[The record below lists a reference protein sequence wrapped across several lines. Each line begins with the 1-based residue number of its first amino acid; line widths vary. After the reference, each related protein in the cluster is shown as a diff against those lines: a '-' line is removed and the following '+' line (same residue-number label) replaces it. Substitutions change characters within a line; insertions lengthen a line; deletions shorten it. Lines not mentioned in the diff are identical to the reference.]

1 MTIFNLFSLLGGL
14 ALFLYG
20 MSAMGDGLER
30 KAGGRLKELLEKLS
44 SNPFKGFLLGLGVTA
59 IIQSSS
65 ATTVMVVGFVN
76 SGIMQ
81 LNQAIGIIMGANV
94 GTTVTSWLLSL
105 SGIQGDGLFMQLL
118 KPANFSPVLAA
129 IGIILYMFSKK
140 SSKKDTGEILL
151 GFAILMT
158 GMETMS
164 AAVKP
169 LAGMPWFT
177 NLLLVFS
184 NPLLGVL
191 AGAVLTS
198 IIQSSSAS
206 VGILQALSQTGAVTY
221 GTAIPII
228 LGQNIGTCVTAMI
241 SSIGTGKNA
250 RRAAFVHL
258 YFNMI
263 GTTVFLGGYGLLC
276 LLFKPAFTGM
286 AIDPAGIAI
295 VHTSFNLVS
304 TSIML
309 PFASVLEKLAC
320 MTVRDDPKEET
331 PEQFELS
338 LLDDRIMATPSVAVE
353 QCRQVGNMMAEFSF
367 DACRKAMTLLD
378 RFDRSM
384 YNEVADLEKR
394 VDILEDRMGT
404 YLLALGRTA
413 LSRDDTAEVALLLH
427 SIGDLERVGD
437 HALGLAKTA
446 EEIYTKH
453 ITFSSLAQK
462 DISVIRAAVTEIIGV
477 TVNAFTKEDRDA
489 ARRVE
494 PLEQVIDILRFNM
507 KDHHIDRLQT
517 GECTQQT
524 GFVYSDLL
532 TNLQRISDHC
542 SNLAVCLIR
551 TGVDKLD
558 QHEYLSRVK
567 SGADLEYTRLFEEY
581 KKKYDLTEETEKEK
595 ETE

>member
-1 MTIFNLFSLLGGL
+1 MTIFNLFSLFGGL

-81 LNQAIGIIMGANV
+81 LSQAIGIIMGANV

-105 SGIQGDGLFMQLL
+105 SGIQGDSLFMQLL

-129 IGIILYMFSKK
+129 VGIILYMFSKK
-140 SSKKDTGEILL
+140 SSKKDTGTILL

-177 NLLLVFS
+177 NLLLIFS

-191 AGAVLTS
+191 AGAVLTG

-206 VGILQALSQTGAVTY
+206 VGILQALSQTDAVTY

-276 LLFKPAFTGM
+276 LLFKPAFTSM

-304 TSIML
+304 TAIML

-320 MTVRDDPKEET
+320 MTVRDDPKDET

-378 RFDRSM
+378 RFDQST

>member
-1 MTIFNLFSLLGGL
+1 MDIFNVLNLIGGLCLFLFGMNLMGQALERRAGGKLRSLLGKMTGRKL
-14 ALFLYG
+14 A
-20 MSAMGDGLER
+20 
-30 KAGGRLKELLEKLS
+30 
-44 SNPFKGFLLGLGVTA
+44 GFATGLGITA
-59 IIQSSS
+59 VIQSSS

-81 LNQAIGIIMGANV
+81 LSQAIGIIMGANV

-129 IGIILYMFSKK
+129 VGIILYMFSKK
-140 SSKKDTGEILL
+140 SSKKDTGTILL

-177 NLLLVFS
+177 NLLLIFS

-191 AGAVLTS
+191 AGAVLTG

-276 LLFKPAFTGM
+276 LLFKPAFTSM

-320 MTVRDDPKEET
+320 MTVRDDPKDET

-378 RFDRSM
+378 RFDQST

>member
-1 MTIFNLFSLLGGL
+1 MTIFNLFSLFGGL

-81 LNQAIGIIMGANV
+81 LSQAIGIIMGANV

-129 IGIILYMFSKK
+129 VGIILYMFSKK
-140 SSKKDTGEILL
+140 SSKKDTGTILL

-177 NLLLVFS
+177 NLLLIFS

-191 AGAVLTS
+191 AGAVLTG

-258 YFNMI
+258 YFNII

-276 LLFKPAFTGM
+276 LLFKPAFTSM

-304 TSIML
+304 TAIML

-320 MTVRDDPKEET
+320 MTVRDDPKDET

-378 RFDRSM
+378 RFDQST
-384 YNEVADLEKR
+384 YDEVADLEDR
-394 VDILEDRMGT
+394 VDALEDRMGT

-427 SIGDLERVGD
+427 SIGDLERIGD

-453 ITFSSLAQK
+453 IVFSSLAQK

>member
-1 MTIFNLFSLLGGL
+1 MTIFNLFSLFGGL

-81 LNQAIGIIMGANV
+81 LSQAIGIIMGANV

-129 IGIILYMFSKK
+129 VGIILYMFSKK
-140 SSKKDTGEILL
+140 SSKKDTGTILL

-177 NLLLVFS
+177 NLLLIFS

-191 AGAVLTS
+191 AGAVLTG

-276 LLFKPAFTGM
+276 LLFKPAFTSM

-304 TSIML
+304 TAIML
-309 PFASVLEKLAC
+309 PFASLLEKLAC
-320 MTVRDDPKEET
+320 MTVRDDPREET

-378 RFDRSM
+378 RFDQST

-394 VDILEDRMGT
+394 VDALEDRMGT

-453 ITFSSLAQK
+453 ITFSTLAQK

-551 TGVDKLD
+551 TGVDKMD

>member
-1 MTIFNLFSLLGGL
+1 MTIFNLFSLFGGL

-81 LNQAIGIIMGANV
+81 LSQAIGIIMGANV

-129 IGIILYMFSKK
+129 VGIILYMFSKK
-140 SSKKDTGEILL
+140 SSKKDTGTILL

-177 NLLLVFS
+177 NLLLIFS

-191 AGAVLTS
+191 AGAVLTG

-258 YFNMI
+258 YFNII
-263 GTTVFLGGYGLLC
+263 GTTVFLCGYGLLC
-276 LLFKPAFTGM
+276 LLFKPAFTSM

-304 TSIML
+304 TAIML

-320 MTVRDDPKEET
+320 MTVRDDPKDET

-378 RFDRSM
+378 RFDQST

-427 SIGDLERVGD
+427 SIGDLERIGD

-453 ITFSSLAQK
+453 IAFSSLAQK
-462 DISVIRAAVTEIIGV
+462 DISVRRAAVTEIIGV
-477 TVNAFTKEDRDA
+477 TVNAFTKKDRDA

>member
-1 MTIFNLFSLLGGL
+1 MTIFNLFSLFGGL

-81 LNQAIGIIMGANV
+81 LSQAIGIIMGANV

-129 IGIILYMFSKK
+129 VGIILYMFSKK
-140 SSKKDTGEILL
+140 SSKKDTGTILL

-191 AGAVLTS
+191 AGAVLTG

-258 YFNMI
+258 YFNII

-276 LLFKPAFTGM
+276 LLFKPAFTSM

-320 MTVRDDPKEET
+320 MTVRDDPKDET

-378 RFDRSM
+378 RFDQST

-394 VDILEDRMGT
+394 VDALEDRMGT

-453 ITFSSLAQK
+453 ITFSTLAQK